1 MRRIWLLVA
10 LAVAVAACGEPR
22 ELAGFVRTPAPSVA
36 SSSLPDVAA
45 GEAFQF
51 VAPPDGLLVL
61 YFGYTSC
68 PDVCP
73 TTLAD
78 LRAALEDLGADADR
92 IEVAMATVDPDRDT
106 AEVLTGYLQSFISD
120 AHPLRTESP
129 DELASAAE
137 SLGVVYDV
145 STTDDGEVEVIHSGN
160 LYAIDDEGS
169 LLVTWPFGVSVDDIR
184 LDLEALLP

>member
-1 MRRIWLLVA
+1 MRRLWLLVV
-10 LAVAVAACGEPR
+10 LAVSIAACGEPR

-36 SSSLPDVAA
+36 TSSLPDVAS
-45 GEAFQF
+45 GEQF
-51 VAPPDGLLVL
+51 EFIAPEDGLLLV

-78 LRAALEDLGADADR
+78 LRVALEDLGDDAER

-106 AEVLTGYLQSFISD
+106 PEVLTGYLQSFISD
-120 AHPLRTESP
+120 GRPLRTESE

-137 SLGVVYDV
+137 ALGVVYDV
-145 STTDDGEVEVIHSGN
+145 STTDSGDVEVIHSGN
-160 LYAIDDEGS
+160 LYAIDDQGS
-169 LLVTWPFGVSVDDIR
+169 LLVTWPFGVEVDDIR

>member
-1 MRRIWLLVA
+1 MKRLAVLLVLM
-10 LAVAVAACGEPR
+10 LAVVGCSEPR

-36 SSSLPDVAA
+36 DTSLPDAA
-45 GEAFQF
+45 SGEDFSF
-51 VAPPDGLLVL
+51 VAPGNGLLLV

-78 LRAALEDLGADADR
+78 LRVALEDLGDEAER

-106 AEVLTGYLQSFISD
+106 PEVLTGYLQSFISD

-129 DELASAAE
+129 DELARAAE
-137 SLGVVYDV
+137 ALGVVYDV

-160 LYAIDDEGS
+160 LYAIDDRGT
-169 LLVTWPFGVSVDDIR
+169 LLVTWPFGVEVDDIR

>member
-1 MRRIWLLVA
+1 MRRTLLLVL
-10 LAVAVAACGEPR
+10 LAVAVAACGAPR

-36 SSSLPDVAA
+36 TASLPDVAS
-45 GEAFQF
+45 GEQFDF
-51 VAPPDGLLVL
+51 VAPEDGLLVL

-78 LRAALEDLGADADR
+78 LRTALEDLGGEAER
-92 IEVAMATVDPDRDT
+92 IQVAMATVDPDRDT
-106 AEVLTGYLQSFISD
+106 PEVLTGYLQSFISD
-120 AHPLRTESP
+120 AHPLRTEAA

-137 SLGVVYDV
+137 ALGVVYEV

-160 LYAIDDEGS
+160 LYAIDDQGT
-169 LLVTWPFGVSVDDIR
+169 LLVTWPFGVEVDDIR

>member
-1 MRRIWLLVA
+1 MRRVWLVAA
-10 LAVAVAACGEPR
+10 LAVAIAACGEPR

-36 SSSLPDVAA
+36 STSLPDVAA
-45 GEAFQF
+45 GEPFEF
-51 VAPPDGLLVL
+51 VAREDGLLLL

-78 LRAALEDLGADADR
+78 LRTALEDLGSDADR

-106 AEVLTGYLQSFISD
+106 PEVLTGYVQSFISD
-120 AHPLRTESP
+120 AHPLRTDSP
-129 DELASAAE
+129 DELARAAE
-137 SLGVVYDV
+137 ALGVVYDV
-145 STTDDGEVEVIHSGN
+145 STTDDGDVEVIHSGN

-169 LLVTWPFGVSVDDIR
+169 LLVTWPFGVAVDDIR